1 MATRDK
7 VLAIF
12 ENAARE
18 LRLLV
23 PQSPIEAADLLYERG
38 GRFRVIPSDDAAITA
53 LAHYEFEWLVSEG
66 QVALWDRL
74 AKGE

>member
-12 ENAARE
+12 EAATKE

-23 PQSPIEAADLLYERG
+23 PRTPIEAADFLYELG
-38 GRFRVIPSDDAAITA
+38 GRFRVIPSDDAAIVA

-74 AKGE
+74 MKGE